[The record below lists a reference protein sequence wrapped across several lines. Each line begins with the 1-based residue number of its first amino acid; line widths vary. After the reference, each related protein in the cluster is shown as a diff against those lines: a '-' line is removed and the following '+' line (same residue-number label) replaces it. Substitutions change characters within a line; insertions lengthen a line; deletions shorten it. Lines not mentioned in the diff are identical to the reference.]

1 MKYLFT
7 PIIIW
12 LATTLSRKLGT
23 SIGGWVIALPLTS
36 APAAYLLAQN
46 EGFRFT
52 EKATLGML
60 AGTAS
65 QVAFAIAYAI
75 TAKRYGKNYSLI
87 SGTIFFAI
95 ATAILRAFKLSAM
108 GALLIVLIS
117 IALGIYFFNKAEP
130 TESNSGQVIP
140 TWDLPVRMATATI
153 VVIAVTESAPLIG
166 AHMAGLL
173 SPFPILGATLAY
185 FEHSQSGA
193 KSAIASFRGL
203 VIGLITP
210 AIFFYILTTR
220 IQHNEYAAFVYA
232 AIAAAT
238 FQILT
243 GRFLIQK
250 KA

>member
-12 LATTLSRKLGT
+12 AATILSRKLGT

-75 TAKRYGKNYSLI
+75 TAKRYAKNYSLI
-87 SGTIFFAI
+87 SGTILFAI
-95 ATAILRAFKLSAM
+95 TTVILSAFQLN
-108 GALLIVLIS
+108 ALSALIIVLIS
-117 IALGIYFFNKAEP
+117 IALGIYFFNKTEP
-130 TESNSGQVIP
+130 EKSNGGKGLAS
-140 TWDLPVRMATATI
+140 WDLPLRMATATI
-153 VVIAVTESAPLIG
+153 VVIAITESAPLIG

-193 KSAIASFRGL
+193 KSAIASLRGL
-203 VIGLITP
+203 VLGLITP

-220 IQHNEYAAFVYA
+220 IQHNGYTAFVYA
-232 AIAAAT
+232 ALAAAT
-238 FQILT
+238 FQMLT